1 MSGKRDYYE
10 ILAVT
15 KTSSDDEIKKAYR
28 VLAMKHHPDR
38 NAGDEQAAHSFKE
51 AAEAYAVLSDPQKK
65 QRYDRYGHAGL
76 AGGGSPNFGDVGSIF
91 EQFGSIFEQML
102 GGGGGRRRGPAQGED
117 LQVVLSMKLHEAAKG
132 CTKTITFNRLEMC
145 GDCRG
150 GGAKRGTSPATCKQC
165 KGQGVTIANQ
175 GFFRVQQ
182 TCRGCG
188 GSGTIITD
196 PCPTCRGRC
205 RIEAQR
211 SVDVEIPP
219 GVFTRVGLTKQG
231 EGNAGEPGGPRG
243 DLVVVIQIED
253 HPIFERDDENHV
265 ELRCSVP
272 ITFSQAA
279 LGADI
284 EIPTLDGPKPHK
296 LKPGVQSGDEV
307 RVKGKGMPHLRT
319 GKRGDLVVELVVET
333 PRTLTKR
340 HEELFREL
348 AEIEHKN
355 VSPQRKG
362 FFDKLKDLFTGGDEP
377 ADDKKNV

>member
-1 MSGKRDYYE
+1 MSGKRDYYD
-10 ILAVT
+10 ILAVA
-15 KTSSDDEIKKAYR
+15 KTASDDEIKKAYR

-38 NAGDEQAAHSFKE
+38 NAGDEEAAHHFKQ

-65 QRYDRYGHAGL
+65 PLYDRYGHAGL
-76 AGGGSPNFGDVGSIF
+76 AGGGPQFHGFQDIVDNLGDVFSTMF
-91 EQFGSIFEQML
+91 
-102 GGGGGRRRGPAQGED
+102 GGGSRRRGPQQGED
-117 LQVVLSMKLHEAAKG
+117 LQVVLTMKLHEAVRS

-150 GGAKRGTSPATCKQC
+150 SGAKKGSAPATCKQC

-188 GSGTIITD
+188 GAGRIITD

-205 RIEAQR
+205 RVEAQR
-211 SVDVEIPP
+211 SVDVEIPA

-231 EGNAGEPGGPRG
+231 EGNVGEPGGPRG
-243 DLVVVIQIED
+243 DLVVVIQMED
-253 HPIFERDDENHV
+253 HPIFERDEENHV
-265 ELRCSVP
+265 DLSCSVP

-279 LGADI
+279 LGAEI
-284 EIPTLDGPKPHK
+284 EIPTLDGPKPHT

-307 RVKGKGMPHLRT
+307 RVKGKGMPHLRS

-348 AEIEHKN
+348 ADIEHKH

-362 FFDKLKDLFTGGDEP
+362 FFDKLKDLFVGSEEH
-377 ADDKKNV
+377 ADDRKNTV